1 MHYETFLLFTIA
13 ALNAFFS
20 YFVLHG
26 QRKVTNILFSM
37 VAVSIGFWAIGLGL
51 FLEST
56 NFNFALMFANFYYL
70 SAAAI
75 PVLFFYFSVFFQ
87 SENRKLTPYHYIYLL
102 GFAVL
107 ALLFVLDKHIIIK
120 EIYFTSWGKDVILNK
135 PFYLTYGVFFL
146 ILVSAA
152 YFELW
157 NIYKKA
163 KTKILKI
170 QLKFIV
176 LGTAISYV
184 LGMTFNLFLPYLG
197 NYKLI
202 WLGPFF
208 TLIMV
213 VSIAYA
219 IFKHHLFS
227 IKVVTTEILVFS
239 FWVVILFRTFI
250 SETTTDRLINGI
262 FLVLS
267 VILGIFLI
275 KSVIKEV
282 ETREKIELLAKDLET
297 ANERL
302 KFLDKQKSEFVSIA
316 SHQLRS
322 PLTAIKGYTS
332 MVLEGSFGFIEPKT
346 REAVERIF
354 QSAQNLV
361 GIVDD
366 LLNITRLEQ
375 GRMEY
380 SFEKVD
386 LSALTKE
393 IVDSLYPNALGK
405 KLGLT
410 FENDNAQDYF
420 VNADLLKIRQVVLNL
435 VDNAIKYTKE
445 GAVKVS
451 VFRDSTKKTIQVMVT
466 DSGVGITPELRT
478 RLFEKFSRGDDVS
491 KLHTNGTG
499 LGLYIAKQM
508 IEAHKGSIG
517 VNSEGEGKGSTFY
530 IELPALN

>member
-1 MHYETFLLFTIA
+1 MHYETILLFTIA

-26 QRKVTNILFSM
+26 QRKVTNILFSL

-56 NFNFALMFANFYYL
+56 NFKFSLMFANFYYL

-75 PVLFFYFSVFFQ
+75 PVLFFYFCVFFQ
-87 SENRKLTPYHYIYLL
+87 NGARRLNLYHYTYLI
-102 GFAVL
+102 GFFVLAVL
-107 ALLFVLDKHIIIK
+107 FVFDQNIIIK
-120 EIYFTSWGKDVILNK
+120 EIYFTDWGKDVVLNK
-135 PFYLTYGVFFL
+135 SFYLAYGIFFL
-146 ILVSAA
+146 VLVAA
-152 YFELW
+152 SYFELW
-157 NIYKKA
+157 RISQKNEDV
-163 KTKILKI
+163 LVKI

-176 LGTAISYV
+176 LGTSIAYI
-184 LGMTFNLFLPYLG
+184 LGMIFNLFLPYLG
-197 NYKLI
+197 NYQLI

-208 TLIMV
+208 TLVMV
-213 VSIAYA
+213 ISIAYA

-239 FWVVILFRTFI
+239 FWLAILFRTFI
-250 SETTTDRLINGI
+250 SETLSDKLINGI
-262 FLVLS
+262 FLVSS

-282 ETREKIELLAKDLET
+282 ETREKIELLAKDLSS

-302 KFLDKQKSEFVSIA
+302 QFLDKQKSEFVSIA

-322 PLTAIKGYTS
+322 PLTAIKGYAS
-332 MVLEGSFGFIEPKT
+332 MLIEGSYGNTEPKVK
-346 REAVERIF
+346 EAIERVF
-354 QSAQNLV
+354 QSAQNLM

-380 SFEKVD
+380 VFEKVD

-393 IVDSLYPNALGK
+393 IVDSLFPNALNK
-405 KLGLT
+405 KLKLT
-410 FENDNAQDYF
+410 FENNKAENYS
-420 VNADLLKIRQVVLNL
+420 VNADLLKIRQVILNL

-445 GAVKVS
+445 GSVEVNVSKVNGGK
-451 VFRDSTKKTIQVMVT
+451 VVRVAVT
-466 DSGVGITPELRT
+466 DSGVGITPELRS
-478 RLFEKFSRGDDVS
+478 RLFEKFSRGDEVS
-491 KLHTNGTG
+491 KLHANGTG

-508 IEAHKGSIG
+508 VEAHKGTIG
-517 VNSEGEGKGSTFY
+517 VDSDGEGKGSTFY
-530 IELPALN
+530 IELPTLG